1 MKRYFIASLCCNG
14 LLGGGISADGEG
26 ITFHTG
32 KMTVPKEYRHLEMKY
47 RDISGVTAGWMLIFP
62 TVTVRMHADRE
73 YKFVLFDRKRFIGT
87 LKENGI
93 QEN

>member
-1 MKRYFIASLCCNG
+1 MKRYFLASLCCNG

-32 KMTVPKEYRHLEMKY
+32 KATVPKEYRHLEMKY
-47 RDISGVTAGWMLIFP
+47 RDISGVTAGRLLILP
-62 TVTVRMHADRE
+62 TVRVRMQNGRE
-73 YKFVLFDRKRFIGT
+73 FRFVVFGRKRFVVT

-93 QEN
+93 ADN